1 MNYRLLFC
9 VLLGFLYTTFSIA
22 QEKTEE
28 SSDSKIQN
36 EGVFVSAKKIKDSL
50 YYLTYRNNNVVAFL
64 GRTYTVLIDGFE
76 AKAAAQA
83 LTAAGRLS
91 LNPVEFVVNTHHH
104 KDHTG
109 SNDFFSD
116 SGVNVLLHQQVY
128 NNIWT
133 DANKAVMDKLKRQR
147 AELSEAMKSAG
158 KSEKG
163 KELSAKYNKLSE
175 QNIDRALSYTTMT
188 FSDNF
193 SMNLVNETIDFKNVS
208 SAHTSLDVYAYFQ
221 NNNVLATGDL
231 FFNGKY
237 PYIDED
243 FKGSIEGYIA
253 AIDQMLVLC
262 NNDTVI
268 VPGHGPLASKSDLES
283 YKRMLEYTQKG
294 VQMDYLLGKSLEEV
308 LANKSITANFDAQ
321 GYGNGYVKTKDYLS
335 MLYRAA
341 QKRYPR
347 KN

>member
-1 MNYRLLFC
+1 MNYRLLFS

-50 YYLTYRNNNVVAFL
+50 YYLSYKNTNAVAFL
-64 GRTYTVLIDGFE
+64 GRDYTILIDGFD
-76 AKAAAQA
+76 AKAAPQA

-91 LNPVEFVVNTHHH
+91 LNPVRFLINTHHH

-109 SNDFFSD
+109 GNEFYSA
-116 SGVNVLLHQQVY
+116 SGVSVMCHKRTY
-128 NNIWT
+128 NNIWA
-133 DANKAVMDKLKRQR
+133 DVNSSQLNKT
-147 AELSEAMKSAG
+147 
-158 KSEKG
+158 
-163 KELSAKYNKLSE
+163 KELKQRFLEQQKNNKEGDPEINTKIKKLENTGVE
-175 QNIDRALSYTTMT
+175 QDLNYAAFLFDYE
-188 FSDNF
+188 FSL
-193 SMNLVNETIDFKNVS
+193 NLVNENIDIS
-208 SAHTSLDVYAYFQ
+208 YISDAHTSGDVVVFFK
-221 NNNVLATGDL
+221 NHNVLACGDL
-231 FFNGKY
+231 MFNGKY
-237 PYIDED
+237 PYIDENMGGNID
-243 FKGSIEGYIA
+243 NYITA
-253 AIDQMLVLC
+253 LDYLAKLC

>member
-1 MNYRLLFC
+1 MNRRLLYT
-9 VLLGFLYTTFSIA
+9 VFLAFICTAFLAA
-22 QEKTEE
+22 QETTQE
-28 SSDSKIQN
+28 SSDSQSQN

-50 YYLTYRNNNVVAFL
+50 YYLTYKNTNAVAFL
-64 GRTYTVLIDGFE
+64 GRDYTILIDGFD
-76 AKAAAQA
+76 AKAAPKA
-83 LTAAGRLS
+83 LTTAGRLS
-91 LNPVEFVVNTHHH
+91 LNPVRFLINTHHH

-109 SNDFFSD
+109 GNGFYSQ
-116 SGVNVLLHQQVY
+116 SGVTVLCNQQVY
-128 NNIWT
+128 NNIWA
-133 DANKAVMDKLKRQR
+133 DVNASELQDLKSQR
-147 AELSEAMKSAG
+147 AELSNAMKSAG

-163 KELSAKYNKLSE
+163 KELATKYNTLSE
-175 QNIDRALSYTTMT
+175 QNIDRALSYSAMT
-188 FSDNF
+188 FFDNF
-193 SMNLVNETIDFKNVS
+193 SMNLVNETIDFKNATG
-208 SAHTSLDVYAYFQ
+208 AHTSLDVYAYFQ

-237 PYIDED
+237 PFIDED
-243 FKGSIEGYIA
+243 FKGSIEGYLKALNQLIA
-253 AIDQMLVLC
+253 LC

-321 GYGNGYVKTKDYLS
+321 GYGNGYVKTSEYVR

-341 QKRYPR
+341 EKRYPR
-347 KN
+347 RK